1 MFRFKSPQRI
11 VEIGGVKIG
20 GNPSE
25 RPPALIGT
33 IFYHGHKIILDE
45 HKGEFD
51 RGKAERLIRD
61 VEESSEKTK
70 IPAIIDVMGST
81 PDAIIKYLEFIAS
94 VTDLPIAIDSPSVDV
109 TKAALSY
116 VKNSGLAGRVVY
128 NSLRMEST
136 NCEYQA
142 LKDAQVK
149 SAMALLYTSKILSID
164 ARINALKAIV
174 SKARTFGVENIL
186 VDTFVIDVSSLAI
199 AMRTIL
205 TIKSQH
211 GYPCGCAA
219 PNAISVQRKAF
230 KKKFG
235 KKGTDAVELAVNI
248 APAILGSDFLLYGP
262 IEKTKEIFPAAYII
276 HASYKSMLMMKT
288 PLIELS

>member
-109 TKAALSY
+109 TKAALNY
-116 VKNSGLAGRVVY
+116 VKNSGLARRVVY

-164 ARINALKAIV
+164 A
-174 SKARTFGVENIL
+174 
-186 VDTFVIDVSSLAI
+186 
-199 AMRTIL
+199 
-205 TIKSQH
+205 TIKTQH

-235 KKGTDAVELAVNI
+235 KKGINAVELAVNI